1 MIFRHAEMSGHRDSG
16 PNAVLGNG
24 TRIGGQRRVTGGLGP
39 GANLSGMAAIP
50 RARVLGEGA
59 GRAGVPELSC
69 TFRRQE
75 KEMDE
80 LRDRIARLELRES
93 R

>member
-1 MIFRHAEMSGHRDSG
+1 MSGHRDSG

-50 RARVLGEGA
+50 R
-59 GRAGVPELSC
+59 VPELLRAH
-69 TFRRQE
+69 RRQE
-75 KEMDE
+75 KEINVV
-80 LRDRIARLELRES
+80 RDRIPRLELRES